1 MPEASSAPPTVR
13 ASVRPFWR
21 WWWSRRVEVRDE
33 SMRPTLLPGDRL
45 RVDRRAYRERLPA
58 PGELVV
64 LIDPVAPDRW
74 LVKRV
79 ASVEPGPSTGR
90 DRSFDPPEAGP
101 GEKGGPQVYV
111 LGDAPAHARD
121 SRTFGPV
128 PLSALVGRVY
138 RCYAPSARRR
148 EF

>member
-1 MPEASSAPPTVR
+1 MPEVLRAPPTAG
-13 ASVRPFWR
+13 ASPRPFWR

-33 SMRPTLLPGDRL
+33 SMRPTLQPGDHL
-45 RVDRRAYRERLPA
+45 RVDRRAYRDRLPI

-64 LIDPVAPDRW
+64 LVDPGAPDRW

-79 ASVEPGPSTGR
+79 ASIEPGPPGAAEGSRPTARPGQRPTGEPHV
-90 DRSFDPPEAGP
+90 S
-101 GEKGGPQVYV
+101 V
-111 LGDAPAHARD
+111 LGDAPEHARD

-128 PLSALVGRVY
+128 PLSSLVGRVY
-138 RCYAPSARRR
+138 RCYAPPERRR